1 MKKNC
6 IMKKIISILIIT
18 AIYSCGGSSVK
29 ELTDDICLRFNSPAE
44 IFTESLPIGNGR
56 LGAMIFGNP
65 DVETI
70 VLNEISLWSG
80 GYQDANRENANQ
92 YLKEIQDLLLA
103 KKNKEAQSLMQHEF
117 VCKGPGS
124 SSDEYGCFQIFSE
137 LNIEWDDKGEYKNYE
152 RILDIEE
159 AVAYVSW
166 NRNGIDYQMKT
177 IADFDKDRIHI
188 NIKSSKP
195 KTINLKTSFNRK
207 ENATIYV
214 KDNRLVL
221 EGQLPFGEK
230 EGMKFAALANVIIN
244 EGELTEDNSTLKVNN
259 ASEIEIVIYAATNFD
274 YGYKGLRNIDPLSEL
289 KKIDVPDKLSFA
301 KDVKI
306 HSKRFGEYFNRC
318 RWYSRRDTGTKDKIT
333 TNERLIKYAKGDK
346 DPELAILYFNFGRY
360 LLICSSRPG
369 LLPANLQGIWAHE
382 YHTPWNGDYH
392 LNINIQMNYW
402 LAETT
407 NLSDLAEPLHRFTAA
422 LQENGA
428 KTAKAYYNAPG
439 WVAHVISNPWLFTSP
454 GESATWGSTLTGGA
468 WMASHLWEHFR
479 FTGDLEFLKHYYPVI
494 KGATEFLNSILIE
507 EEHGWLVTA
516 PSNSPENAYIAPDGY
531 VGQTCIGPT
540 IDMQIC
546 RQLMYA
552 TIRSSE
558 ILGIDKD
565 FTDILKERVKKL
577 APNRTGSKGDLNEWI
592 DDWEDADPRHRHVS
606 HLYGLHPYDEITPE
620 HTPELAAATKKTLEI
635 RGDEGTG
642 WSKAWKIN
650 FWARLHDGDHALKL
664 FRGLL
669 LPVKSPDMQ
678 YSSGGTYPNLFCSHP
693 PFQID
698 GNFGGTS
705 GLAEMLL
712 QSHGDDGI
720 IRFLPALPTDSDWAK
735 GEVRGLMA
743 RGNVSVDFKWDSHLL
758 SEIVLSPNIA
768 GTIKVLVPE
777 GMTFDSKKFDKA
789 ETVSINV
796 IPNKQITIRRNP

>member
-1 MKKNC
+1 
-6 IMKKIISILIIT
+6 MKKILSVLIIT
-18 AIYSCGGSSVK
+18 ALYSCSSSKGK
-29 ELTDDICLRFNSPAE
+29 EFTDDICLRFDSPAKVY
-44 IFTESLPIGNGR
+44 TQSLPVGNGR
-56 LGAMIFGNP
+56 LGAMVFGNP
-65 DVETI
+65 DIETV

-80 GYQDANRENANQ
+80 GYQDANREDASQ
-92 YLKEIQDLLLA
+92 YLKKIQDLLLA
-103 KKNKEAQSLMQHEF
+103 KKNKEAQSLMQQEF

-124 SSDEYGCFQIFSE
+124 DSGEYGCFQIFSE
-137 LNIEWDDKGEYKNYE
+137 LNIEWDDKSEYKNYE
-152 RILDIEE
+152 RVLDIED

-166 NRNGIDYQMKT
+166 NRNDIDYQMKT

-188 NIKSSKP
+188 KIKSSKP
-195 KTINLKTSFNRK
+195 KAINLKTSFNRK
-207 ENATIYV
+207 ENAKTYV

-221 EGQLPFGEK
+221 EGQLPFGDK
-230 EGMKFAALANVIIN
+230 KGMKFAALANLIID
-244 EGELTEDNSTLKVNN
+244 EGELTVDNSTLNVSN
-259 ASEIEIVIYAATNFD
+259 ASEMEIVIYAATNFD
-274 YGYKGLRNIDPLSEL
+274 YGYKGLRDVEPLSEL
-289 KKIDVPDKLSFA
+289 LQTINLPNHLSFE

-318 RWYSRRDTGTKDKIT
+318 RWYSRLEENKKDRFT
-333 TNERLIKYAKGDK
+333 TNERLIRYAKGDK

-369 LLPANLQGIWAHE
+369 LLPANLQGVWAHE

-392 LNINIQMNYW
+392 LDINIQMNYW
-402 LAETT
+402 LAEAT
-407 NLSDLAEPLHRFTAA
+407 NLADLAEPLHRFTAA
-422 LQENGA
+422 LQENGT

-468 WMASHLWEHFR
+468 WLASHLWEHFR
-479 FTGDLEFLKHYYPVI
+479 FTGDVEFLERYYPVI
-494 KGATEFLNSILIE
+494 RGATEFLNSILIE

-516 PSNSPENAYIAPDGY
+516 PSNSPENAYITPDGY
-531 VGQTCIGPT
+531 LGQTCMGPT

-552 TIRSSE
+552 TIKASE

-565 FTDILKERVKKL
+565 FTGILKERVKKL
-577 APNRTGSKGDLNEWI
+577 APNRIGNKGDLNEWL
-592 DDWEDADPRHRHVS
+592 DDWDDADPRHRHVS

-620 HTPELAAATKKTLEI
+620 HTPELAAAVKKTLEI

-650 FWARLHDGDHALKL
+650 FWARLHDGDHALTL
-664 FRGLL
+664 FKGLL
-669 LPVKSPDMQ
+669 FPVDNPDVK
-678 YSSGGTYPNLFCSHP
+678 YSSGGTYSNLFCAHP

-698 GNFGGTS
+698 GNFGGTA
-705 GLAEMLL
+705 GLTEMLL
-712 QSHGDDGI
+712 QSHGDDEI

-743 RGNVSVDFKWDSHLL
+743 RGNVSVDFKWDNHQLN
-758 SEIVLSPNIA
+758 EIVLSPNRT

-777 GMTFDSKKFDKA
+777 GMTFDSKKFDTP
-789 ETVSINV
+789 EVVSIDV
-796 IPNKQITIRRNP
+796 VHDGKLIIRRDL